1 MENPIKMD
9 DLGVPLFSETSICH
23 SIQVPT
29 KICFRV
35 KSSAKVWTG
44 GGAGKYWTAGDR
56 NFDN

>member
-1 MENPIKMD
+1 MD

-35 KSSAKVWTG
+35 KSSTKVWTG
-44 GGAGKYWTAGDR
+44 GGAGKYWAAGDR